1 MHFPEIMYQYTVY
14 FYDILETESANT
26 EFISRHSRDRM
37 YEMNTRFISSSCGG
51 VSSVKEC
58 GKREETTENLLRYN

>member
-1 MHFPEIMYQYTVY
+1 M
-14 FYDILETESANT
+14 ETGSAHT
-26 EFISRHSRDRM
+26 EFISRHHRDRM
-37 YEMNTRFISSSCGG
+37 YEMNTRLVYISCGG